1 MELTNNQIIGINN
14 VLSELV
20 DEKMTGVFK
29 FKLFKTKAELENA
42 IGIIQKTLEGVVD
55 DKEVEEIAEQTQD
68 LNIGLFTEEELAPLP
83 LSVTQ
88 IAQLQVILEKGE
100 E

>member
-20 DEKMTGVFK
+20 DEKLTGAFK

-42 IGIIQKTLEGVVD
+42 IGIIQKTLEEVVD
-55 DKEVEEIAEQTQD
+55 DKEVAEIAEQTQD
-68 LNIGLFTEEELAPLP
+68 LNVGLFTEDELVPLP

-88 IAQLQVILEKGE
+88 IAQLQVIIEKGE